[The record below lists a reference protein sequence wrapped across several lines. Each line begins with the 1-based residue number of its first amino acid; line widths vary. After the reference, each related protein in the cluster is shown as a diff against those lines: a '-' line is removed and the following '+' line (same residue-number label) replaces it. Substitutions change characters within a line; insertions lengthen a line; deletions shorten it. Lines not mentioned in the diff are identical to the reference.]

1 MCIPGHSRDSVC
13 LHCHPAR
20 LPRSGTRQ
28 GIALGNRC
36 AEPCPTQRPPATPGT
51 MAAPPCRGRGRYR
64 QTGLAPTRAP
74 GHTRGSPGPAPTRCC
89 RHPRSMRRRENVRTR
104 PPGLSGG
111 QKPGGHQHRRRR
123 VPPTPKGSTSRT
135 CASAST
141 PHAAWAVGSARPG
154 RPRDPAGRH
163 APPRAPAHRQL
174 GFHGPGD
181 PVPR

>member
-20 LPRSGTRQ
+20 LTRSGTRQ
-28 GIALGNRC
+28 GIAPGNRC
-36 AEPCPTQRPPATPGT
+36 AEPCPTKRPQPRQEPWPLRPVADAAGIGKPGWRPPAP
-51 MAAPPCRGRGRYR
+51 
-64 QTGLAPTRAP
+64 RA
-74 GHTRGSPGPAPTRCC
+74 HRGSPGPAPTRCC
-89 RHPRSMRRRENVRTR
+89 RRPRSMRRRENVRTR
-104 PPGLSGG
+104 PPGFGGG

-141 PHAAWAVGSARPG
+141 PHAASAVGSARPG